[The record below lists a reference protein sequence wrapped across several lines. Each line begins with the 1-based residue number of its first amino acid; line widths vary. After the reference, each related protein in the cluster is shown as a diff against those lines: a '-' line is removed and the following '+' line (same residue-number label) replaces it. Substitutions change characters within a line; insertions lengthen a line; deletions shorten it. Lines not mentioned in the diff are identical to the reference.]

1 LDGLKDLG
9 SSSYSWPG
17 EILSTSDVEV
27 HPVREGQIAEWRVK
41 LGQTVKKGQIRGA
54 IMRELLKGEKTLVQ
68 IVSAIDKE
76 KEKVKE
82 VLGDLVREGM
92 VGKEKGK
99 YGVK

>member
-1 LDGLKDLG
+1 MNTGHDGSLTSIHANSPRDALSRIETLSLMG
-9 SSSYSWPG
+9 SGDIP
-17 EILSTSDVEV
+17 ILAL
-27 HPVREGQIAEWRVK
+27 RK
-41 LGQTVKKGQIRGA
+41 
-54 IMRELLKGEKTLVQ
+54 Q

>member
-1 LDGLKDLG
+1 MRCRFEG
-9 SSSYSWPG
+9 SK
-17 EILSTSDVEV
+17 
-27 HPVREGQIAEWRVK
+27 R
-41 LGQTVKKGQIRGA
+41 QIRGA